1 MFQNEKKKKKM
12 KKLLGNRG
20 TCEFFVVCSVRRRS
34 VF

>member
-1 MFQNEKKKKKM
+1 MFQNEKIKKM